1 LSALKRDVMDKLS
14 LESDPRHSHDL
25 AGTQITANAC
35 ANSFWV
41 VYVNS

>member
-25 AGTQITANAC
+25 AGT
-35 ANSFWV
+35 
-41 VYVNS
+41 